1 MTERTFRVRTAHGFR
16 TVDPAA
22 GHVLPHEHILSD
34 TRVWWEGEGDWRAFD
49 SAEELAATTPEQL
62 HLQPQGVTRENMV
75 LSDWYLGAR
84 ELRMARDSGTQLV
97 VDLTVLGLGPN
108 TEVAVRAAD
117 LAGLDV
123 VVSVGRYLHD
133 AIPAREHAATEDELV
148 ERWLTQITDGIDGYT
163 PGIIGEIGTS
173 WDIEDDERT
182 ALRAA
187 ARVQRLTGL
196 PVNIHVHPF
205 AKRALEAISMA
216 EAAGADPGRIAVS
229 HLDCEIDLPQLEAIL
244 RTGAYVEMD
253 NFGTS
258 RTRIV
263 NGAGYPDDSERLDA
277 LEHLINLGFTRQ
289 LLLSHD
295 INHRNSL
302 ISNGGW
308 GYAHIGRSVIPRL
321 IDHFGT
327 DTAQALTVEN
337 PLSFLHVQPEH
348 ERAIGSLSTH
358 P

>member
-1 MTERTFRVRTAHGFR
+1 MTERTFRVRTARGFH
-16 TVDPAA
+16 TFDPAA

-34 TRVWWEGEGDWRAFD
+34 TRVWWEGDGDWRAFD
-49 SAEELAATTPEQL
+49 SAEVLTATTPEQL
-62 HLQPQGVTRENMV
+62 HLRPQGRTRENMV

-84 ELRMARDSGTQLV
+84 ELRMARDCGTQLV
-97 VDLTVLGLGPN
+97 VDLTVPGLGPN
-108 TEVAVRAAD
+108 VEMAVRAAD

-133 AIPAREHAATEDELV
+133 ALPAREHSVTEDELV
-148 ERWLTQITDGIDGYT
+148 ERWLTQINEGVDGYS

-187 ARVQRLTGL
+187 GRVQRLTGL

-205 AKRALEAISMA
+205 AKRALHAISIA

-229 HLDCEIDLPQLEAIL
+229 HLDCEFDLPQLEAIL

-277 LEHLINLGFTRQ
+277 LEQLMGLGFTSQ

-321 IDHFGT
+321 IERFGA
-327 DTAQALTVEN
+327 DTAHVLTVEN
-337 PLSFLHVQPEH
+337 PLTFLHVHPEH
-348 ERAIGSLSTH
+348 ERALGSPSTH